1 MRNPLSRLK
10 TLPWVILLQNA
21 ALTVLIATVL
31 DFLLLQVFLQL
42 PPALLDGGLSAF
54 FSLLF
59 LVLPFL
65 AMMGVGALSVVLM
78 QQVFRS
84 VFLDGGI
91 LWALVAC
98 LGLVLFLRGLLP
110 WDVSF
115 LVGLSYTQIVGA
127 ALGVFFRGKR
137 YWRY

>member
-1 MRNPLSRLK
+1 MRDPLSRLK
-10 TLPWVILLQNA
+10 TLPWLILLQAA
-21 ALTVLIATVL
+21 ALTVLIATIL
-31 DFLLLQVFLQL
+31 DFLFAQALLQL
-42 PPALLDGGLSAF
+42 PRTIFDGELSGF

-65 AMMGVGALSVVLM
+65 AMMGLGALALILM
-78 QQVFRS
+78 EQVFRS
-84 VFLDGGI
+84 VFLNAGV

-98 LGLVLFLRGLLP
+98 IGLVLFLRGLLP
-110 WDVSF
+110 WEVSF
-115 LVGLSYTQIVGA
+115 LVGFSYVQMVGA